1 MTPAKQWSFPSSSG
15 SAVYTTKRSADG
27 SLSCNCKGWT
37 FKRGTGPREC
47 KHTRQVAGNGVV
59 ERGPIRS
66 TKPEAQ
72 KTVALV
78 PAKIAP
84 VPAPMLASAMIE
96 QVKGKA
102 FDAAYAGWVLEE
114 KLDGHRAT
122 VRVSVNPQ
130 VDGSDVTAW
139 ARPRAG
145 TGVANVKE
153 LPEVMKIAMRHLS
166 PGVYDGELV
175 VPGGNSWDVT
185 AIGSRLVFVI
195 FDLLEVDG
203 DDLTGFPYSERRSML
218 IDQLRKLPAGQ
229 KSVSTVESLPVSWKT
244 VEAIWKRGGE
254 GAILKRPSS
263 TYRAGYRSPE
273 WVKVKAQLAATLTVI
288 GFEVGKCGPYSKL
301 ALRDDSGHETT
312 CKTLGNAMLAEITA
326 APQSFIGRRVV
337 ISYQQK
343 TPGGSYR
350 HGIFDH
356 FAGEGE

>member
-1 MTPAKQWSFPSSSG
+1 MSLAREWTFPSSSS
-15 SAVYTTKRSADG
+15 SAVYTTKRHADG
-27 SLSCNCKGWT
+27 SLSCNCRGWT
-37 FKRGTGPREC
+37 FKRGSGPREC
-47 KHTRQVAGNGVV
+47 KHTRSIASQNSGASQVLAD
-59 ERGPIRS
+59 EFEPARA
-66 TKPEAQ
+66 KPAP
-72 KTVALV
+72 KVVALV
-78 PAKIAP
+78 PCRVAS
-84 VPAPMLASAMIE
+84 VPAPMLASAMVE
-96 QVKGKA
+96 PVKGKA

-122 VRVSVNPQ
+122 VRVT
-130 VDGSDVTAW
+130 GSDVAAW
-139 ARPRAG
+139 SRPRAG
-145 TGVANVKE
+145 TGVANLKE
-153 LPEVMKIAMRHLS
+153 VPDIMKAALLHMS

-203 DDLTGFPYSERRSML
+203 DDLTALPYSERRAML

-254 GAILKRPSS
+254 GAILKRPNS

-288 GFEVGKCGPYSKL
+288 GFEAGKCGPYSKL

-312 CKTLGNAMLAEITA
+312 CKTLGNALLAQFAA

>member
-1 MTPAKQWSFPSSSG
+1 MILAKQWSFPSSSG

-47 KHTRQVAGNGVV
+47 KHTRQVGTGGSEGVV
-59 ERGPIRS
+59 ERGTVRS
-66 TKPEAQ
+66 TKPEAP
-72 KTVALV
+72 KAAPVAS
-78 PAKIAP
+78 
-84 VPAPMLASAMIE
+84 VPAPMLASAMVTP
-96 QVKGKA
+96 VKGKA
-102 FDAAYAGWVLEE
+102 FDSAYAGWVLEE

-122 VRVSVNPQ
+122 VRVT
-130 VDGSDVTAW
+130 GSDVAAW

-145 TGVANVKE
+145 TGVANVKD
-153 LPEVMKIAMRHLS
+153 LPEVMKAALLNLS

-273 WVKVKAQLAATLTVI
+273 WIKVKAQLAATLTVI

-312 CKTLGNAMLAEITA
+312 CKTLGNAMLADITA